1 MPPDFESLRTA
12 AVEGLHQRE
21 VFDVDAYGWLNE
33 YDVDPDFVGYAMWTT
48 SPPYD
53 HDFESWQ
60 QNVPPSQP
68 PTAVQQR
75 LMELGHD
82 FFGLMKIA
90 RHFIGFALLAQP
102 AVEPLRIELTDFDF
116 NEFAALLALMSASDR
131 LRDFIIVVTQ
141 GKKSEERDQLQKA
154 LALLRAA
161 GLNTEA
167 DRLTTEAVTRRTV
180 RDARNTAAHGLG
192 TQPARV
198 QRRLIEMDRKAFL
211 DKTWRNTEK
220 VNFEEM
226 IAAGARQEDEERAAV
241 EARAQLLCDCYK
253 GLVKLGDASFRAEY
267 AWRNRTQI

>member
-1 MPPDFESLRTA
+1 MLPDFESLRTA

-21 VFDVDAYGWLNE
+21 VFDIDAYGWLNE
-33 YDVDPDFVGYAMWTT
+33 DDVDPDFVGYAMWTT

-60 QNVPPSQP
+60 RDVPPSRP
-68 PTAVQQR
+68 PTVVQQR

-82 FFGLMKIA
+82 FFGLMKTA

-102 AVEPLRIELTDFDF
+102 AVPPLRIEPTNFDF
-116 NEFAALLALMSASDR
+116 NEFAALLALTSASDR

-141 GKKSEERDQLQKA
+141 DKKSEDRDQLEKA
-154 LALLRAA
+154 LTLLRAA
-161 GLNTEA
+161 GLNAEA
-167 DRLTTEAVTRRTV
+167 DRLTTEAIALRTV

-211 DKTWRNTEK
+211 NRTWHKADEVT
-220 VNFEEM
+220 FEEM
-226 IAAGARQEDEERAAV
+226 IAAGKKQDDEERAAV
-241 EARAQLLCDCYK
+241 EARAQRLCECYK
-253 GLVKLGDASFRAEY
+253 GLVKLGDACFRAEY
-267 AWRNRTQI
+267 AWRHRGLP